1 MTVMTETESV
11 NLSERLQTLFG
22 LEDFREGQQDIVEAV
37 MAGRPALVVMPTG
50 GGKSLCYQLP
60 AMLLPGV
67 TLVVSPLIALMKD
80 QVDALEER
88 GLPATFIN
96 SSLRGEEQRR
106 RLAGVAAGEHKLLF
120 VAPERFRSD
129 AFWEALEKVEVSLLA
144 VDEAHCISQWGHD
157 FRPDYMAL
165 GEARKRLG
173 EPVTLALT
181 ATATPTVRKDI
192 RQQLGIPQ
200 AKTFLSGFERPNLF
214 LEAFKAGG
222 KHDKLRRINAL
233 LRTTGTPAIIY
244 CATRK
249 QVQEVANELKS
260 QHERVGWYHAGL
272 SDTEREAVQDDFM
285 DGLLDVLVATNAFGM
300 GVDKADIRTIIHYQV
315 PGSVESYYQE
325 AGRAGRDGEPSH
337 CLLLYNYADTRVH
350 HFFIDHSHPNQFTV
364 ESIWTTIKQ
373 LDNGGP
379 INADDVIDR
388 SGVHDFSADSAL
400 KLLMRY
406 GHIKLEGRER
416 SITKL
421 DDARTLRIDWDLQQ
435 ERREFEEERLK
446 RMVFYATSKWCRN
459 GEILRYFGSRDR
471 ERRGCGH
478 CDVCVGK
485 PDYDRVVPLHAPGQN
500 LNPSRNKKRSSK
512 IVASDEHVVLTRK
525 ILACVARCKQKES
538 RRAVAQVLSGSKARS
553 IRQKELHKLSTYGL
567 LGDLSRRDVESIMD
581 LLMKAR
587 LLRDRNQHI
596 TMSDEGVAIMRGEAD
611 LDAALHMK
619 LQELVTVKAN
629 G

>member
-1 MTVMTETESV
+1 MTAITETKSV
-11 NLSERLQTLFG
+11 DLGERLRELFG

-96 SSLRGEEQRR
+96 SSLRGDEQMK
-106 RLAGVAAGEHKLLF
+106 RLSEVADGKHKLLF

-129 AFWEALEKVEVSLLA
+129 SFWDAIETIEVSLLA

-181 ATATPTVRKDI
+181 ATATPAVRKDI

-249 QVQEVANELKS
+249 QVQEVAGELKS
-260 QHERVGWYHAGL
+260 QHDRVGWYHAGL

-300 GVDKADIRTIIHYQV
+300 GVDKADIRTIIHYQI

-350 HFFIDHSHPNQFTV
+350 NFFIDHSHPDQFTV
-364 ESIWTTIKQ
+364 ETIWSMIKQ
-373 LDNGGP
+373 LDDGGP
-379 INADDVIDR
+379 INTDDVIVR
-388 SGVHDFSADSAL
+388 SRVHDFSANSSL

-406 GHIKLEGRER
+406 GHIKLEGRDQT
-416 SITKL
+416 ITRL

-459 GEILRYFGSRDR
+459 GEILRYFGSRDH

-478 CDVCVGK
+478 CDVCVGT
-485 PDYDRVVPLHAPGQN
+485 PDYDRVVPLHAPGQI
-500 LNPSRNKKRSSK
+500 LNPTRPKKRAPK
-512 IVASDEHVVLTRK
+512 IAASDDHLVLARK
-525 ILACVARCKQKES
+525 ILACVARCKQSES
-538 RRAVAQVLSGSKARS
+538 RRVIAQILSGSKAQSVR
-553 IRQKELHKLSTYGL
+553 RKGLHKLSTYGI
-567 LGDLSRRDVESIMD
+567 LGDMSRRDVETLIDVLVGGQLIS
-581 LLMKAR
+581 
-587 LLRDRNQHI
+587 DRRQRVS
-596 TMSDEGVAIMRGEAD
+596 MSEEGVAIMRGDSD

-619 LQELVTVKAN
+619 LQELVTVRQ
-629 G
+629 